1 MINTTDL
8 VAQIINFILL
18 VGLLYRLLY
27 KPVKEFMDNRTN
39 EIEQRIRFAEENQ
52 AAAETLRQELEAQA
66 RDSQKQARQ
75 FLDEAAR
82 RAEQMQAD
90 MIDEARKEAEAL
102 IQRAQEETRLE
113 KEKAWAELKESVGEL
128 SLLLASKV
136 IEDSLDEARHHQLID
151 ETLQQLDAL
160 EVEGS
165 L

>member
-27 KPVKEFMDNRTN
+27 QPVKEFMDNRTN
-39 EIEQRIRFAEENQ
+39 EIEQRIQSAQENQ
-52 AAAETLRQELEAQA
+52 AAAEALRQELEAQA
-66 RDSQKQARQ
+66 KDSQKQARK

-82 RAEQMQAD
+82 RAERMQAD
-90 MIDEARKEAEAL
+90 MIAEARKEAEAL

-113 KEKAWAELKESVGEL
+113 KEKAWAELRESVGEL
-128 SLLLASKV
+128 SLLLASRV
-136 IEDSLDEARHHQLID
+136 IDESLDEGKHQKLID
-151 ETLQQLDAL
+151 ETLDQLETL
-160 EVEGS
+160 EIEGS